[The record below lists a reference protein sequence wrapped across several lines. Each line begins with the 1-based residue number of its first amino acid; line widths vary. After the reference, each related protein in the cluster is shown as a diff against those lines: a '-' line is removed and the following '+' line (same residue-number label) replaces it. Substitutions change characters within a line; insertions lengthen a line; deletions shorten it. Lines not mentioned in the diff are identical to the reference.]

1 MIRIATSLAIALVLA
16 GCSGSGRLHNFDTGF
31 RTPDDFAVL
40 PAHPLTIPDTSSL
53 PEPGGV
59 NLADPDPPGEA
70 VALLGGSDGAGSA
83 GDAALMTRVARYGV
97 DPGIRALLAQ
107 EDAEWRRRAA
117 RTGGPNIMGRD
128 RYFPAYARMALD
140 PQAELAR
147 FRAAGVAT
155 PSAPPR

>member
-1 MIRIATSLAIALVLA
+1 MIRIATSLAFVLVFA
-16 GCSGSGRLHNFDTGF
+16 GCSGSGRLHDFDTGF
-31 RTPDDFAVL
+31 RTPDDFSVL
-40 PAHPLTIPDTSSL
+40 PAHTLVIPDTLSL

-59 NLADPDPPGEA
+59 NLADPDPAGEA
-70 VALLGGSDGAGSA
+70 IARLGGAGGAGAA
-83 GDAALMTRVARYGV
+83 GDAALLTRVARHGV
-97 DPGIRALLAQ
+97 NPGIRALLAQ

-117 RTGGPNIMGRD
+117 RAGGPNIMGRD

-140 PQAELAR
+140 PQTELAR